1 MAKKLEKYFIALVPE
16 GKLQEK
22 ATEIKLDLREKFNI
36 KYALKS
42 PAHITVKMPFL
53 WNEHKE
59 EKLIRELSSFAS
71 SRDSFELRLRGFWKF
86 GNRVIFIDVVPN
98 PLLQSLQLELAAYS
112 KTRLNLVQ
120 ELSDRNYT
128 PHMTLAF
135 KDIKAQNF
143 DIYWKYVKRLSFDE
157 RFPVD
162 NLALLKKVSGKWE
175 VLAKVSLGKD
185 QDLEDLSSKNN

>member
-71 SRDSFELRLRGFWKF
+71 SRDCFELRLRGFWKF

-98 PLLQSLQLELAAYS
+98 PLLQSLQSELAAYC

-128 PHMTLAF
+128 PHMTVAF

-143 DIYWKYVKRLSFDE
+143 DTYWKYVKRLSFDE
-157 RFPVD
+157 RFPVN
-162 NLALLKKVSGKWE
+162 NLALLKKISGKWE

-185 QDLEDLSSKNN
+185 QNLEDLSSKNN